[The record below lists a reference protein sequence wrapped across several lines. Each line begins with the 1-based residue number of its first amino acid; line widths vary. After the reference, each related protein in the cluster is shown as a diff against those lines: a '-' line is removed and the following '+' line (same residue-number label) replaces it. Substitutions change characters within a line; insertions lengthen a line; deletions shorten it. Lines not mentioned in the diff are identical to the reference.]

1 MAKIRKHVTFGRNV
15 SPSSVRNSGYTEYL
29 ATVPS
34 GDGGVEAVGQ
44 IQAVSPTLDP
54 TVNMNSSTPGPSRT
68 EANFPESAYGPEESA
83 SDFLN
88 RDEPLNKQGSLFQLS
103 QGSTDV
109 LAVHPDYQ
117 HRGIASSLVDMVE
130 QDYGKMGDRVPKKS
144 GWTITEVHPDTG
156 EQITPAFAKVN
167 LPTPDTSTASPMS
180 HSNNLSTDS
189 AALYRGR
196 GINVADNDVR
206 PFSTGTAKE
215 DRDAWA
221 GSILGETTALLNWGG
236 RRNAP
241 DQQAT
246 NKYYRPSPAAKSPIN
261 TRRSNDQPGPSRRRS
276 LNIIPSATQP
286 ELPLS
291 E

>member
-15 SPSSVRNSGYTEYL
+15 SPSSGRNSGYTQYL

-54 TVNMNSSTPGPSRT
+54 TVNMNSSTPGPSKT
-68 EANFPESAYGPEESA
+68 EAKFPESAYGPEEPA
-83 SDFLN
+83 RELG
-88 RDEPLNKQGSLFQLS
+88 DETGPRYKQGSMLSLS
-103 QGSTDV
+103 QGSTDM

-117 HRGIASSLVDMVE
+117 HMGIASSLVDMVE
-130 QDYGKMGDRVPKKS
+130 QDYGKMGDRVHKKS
-144 GWTITEVHPDTG
+144 PWTITEVDYDTG
-156 EQITPAFAKVN
+156 EKIAPVMTKVD
-167 LPTPDTSTASPMS
+167 LPPTDTSTASPMS
-180 HSNNLSTDS
+180 HSSNLSTDS

-196 GINVADNDVR
+196 GINVDDSDVR
-206 PFSTGTAKE
+206 PLSLGTAKE
-215 DRDAWA
+215 DRDTWA
-221 GSILGETTALLNWGG
+221 GSTLGDTTADLNWGG

-241 DQQAT
+241 DQQAM
-246 NKYYRPSPAAKSPIN
+246 NKYYRPSSAGKSPLN
-261 TRRSNDQPGPSRRRS
+261 TRRANGQPGPSRRRS